1 MDLRFYVQTP
11 TADLAYLSGTLS
23 FGRSSCHGRT
33 PLAYSIRQDVSAD
46 EIQVVIKSL
55 LENRGRI
62 GGDRDLAGE
71 MRLESRLEFVEE
83 RCDEFDSVLTCGSQW
98 PCSFLS
104 IQKEYSPCAA
114 FGIMNKTT

>member
-1 MDLRFYVQTP
+1 
-11 TADLAYLSGTLS
+11 
-23 FGRSSCHGRT
+23 
-33 PLAYSIRQDVSAD
+33 
-46 EIQVVIKSL
+46 
-55 LENRGRI
+55 
-62 GGDRDLAGE
+62 
-71 MRLESRLEFVEE
+71 LESRLEFVEE